1 MNLTRLIAHCRSGVC
16 WFVPAISLSLLLGC
30 SSLHGVGEAPQPRS
44 KFGTTTGDDITGR
57 LRAGDQ
63 IQIRLDTAGTSAAVP
78 ASTDVSIDEDGN
90 ISLPLIGL
98 IKAAGL
104 TSSELSERIQAN
116 YVPRYYV
123 RCTATV
129 LVAQR
134 FFYIGGEVRNP
145 NRFPWSEDT
154 TLMKAIS
161 TASGFTDYANRR
173 KVELVHGGK
182 RDVYDCENLQRNPV
196 KDPQVRPGD
205 TITVPRSIF

>member
-44 KFGTTTGDDITGR
+44 KFGTITGDDITGR

-98 IKAAGL
+98 IKAALACHQGM
-104 TSSELSERIQAN
+104 
-116 YVPRYYV
+116 
-123 RCTATV
+123 ATFESAGV
-129 LVAQR
+129 S
-134 FFYIGGEVRNP
+134 G
-145 NRFPWSEDT
+145 
-154 TLMKAIS
+154 KA
-161 TASGFTDYANRR
+161 
-173 KVELVHGGK
+173 
-182 RDVYDCENLQRNPV
+182 
-196 KDPQVRPGD
+196 
-205 TITVPRSIF
+205 